1 MNTQRASARYR
12 RRLLVN
18 RLNLAMSLA
27 TMALGMLF
35 LFWILVILIRNGAAA
50 LSPALLTRS
59 TPPPG
64 SAGGLVNALYGSL
77 AIVGTAT
84 LVSTPIGILAG
95 VYLAEYGRSGW
106 FAQATRFVNDML
118 LSAPSIILG
127 LFVYTAYVVRV
138 GHFSGWAGSMALG
151 LIAIPVVELTTENMQ
166 RQVQNRLRDAPISLL
181 APM

>member
-64 SAGGLVNALYGSL
+64 SAGGLANALYGSL

-95 VYLAEYGRSGW
+95 IYLAE
-106 FAQATRFVNDML
+106 
-118 LSAPSIILG
+118 
-127 LFVYTAYVVRV
+127 
-138 GHFSGWAGSMALG
+138 
-151 LIAIPVVELTTENMQ
+151 
-166 RQVQNRLRDAPISLL
+166 
-181 APM
+181 